1 MSYRTVR
8 TSLVVLRFGFD
19 EVCCPRNLL
28 LSLRRLRDLGL
39 FGVGTKPAL
48 QTKQQN

>member
-19 EVCCPRNLL
+19 EVCCPLEEP
-28 LSLRRLRDLGL
+28 SLRRLRDLGL